1 MPTIKVTQTYC
12 SEIAYEDA
20 ELVAETDEKFI
31 IKQGKFKIEI
41 HYPKTNFS
49 YEISEKTEE
58 TEESYPDYER
68 SFLAEDENEENHS
81 CESVKDSTEYEE

>member
-1 MPTIKVTQTYC
+1 MPMITVTQTYC
-12 SEIAYEDA
+12 NEIVYEDA

-31 IKQGKFKIEI
+31 LKQGRFKIEI

-58 TEESYPDYER
+58 TEESYPDYEC
-68 SFLAEDENEENHS
+68 SFLMEGESEENYS
-81 CESVKDSTEYEE
+81 CESVKDSTEHKE